1 MNRVTLLEGDIS
13 GQEVDAVINAA
24 NASLVLGSGVAGAI
38 RERGGPTIQAECDA
52 KGPIEVGRAVVTAGG
67 DLPASHVI
75 HAAVMELG
83 GVASEENVR
92 ESLSHALDLA
102 RELECGT
109 LACPALGT
117 GVGGLSMQRCAE
129 ISFEQVE
136 ASFERGAAFEE
147 VRFVL
152 FSEPAY
158 RVFEMVRDA
167 ARVSEQMERIRQRT
181 RK

>member
-1 MNRVTLLEGDIS
+1 MNRITLLEGDIS
-13 GQEVDAVINAA
+13 SQEVDALINAA

-38 RERGGPTIQAECDA
+38 RERGGPSIQAQCDA
-52 KGPIEVGRAVVTAGG
+52 NGPIEVGRAAVTGGG
-67 DLPASHVI
+67 DLPASQVI
-75 HAAVMELG
+75 HAAVMEIG
-83 GVASEENVR
+83 GVASEEAVR
-92 ESLSHALDLA
+92 ASLSHALDLA
-102 RELECGT
+102 CELGCRT

-117 GVGGLSMQRCAE
+117 GVGGLAMQRCAE

-136 ASFERGAAFEE
+136 ASFKRGAEFEE

-152 FSEPAY
+152 FGEPAY

>member
-1 MNRVTLLEGDIS
+1 MSRITLIEGDIS
-13 GQEVDAVINAA
+13 EQPVDALINAA
-24 NASLVLGSGVAGAI
+24 NASLRLGSGVAGAI
-38 RERGGPTIQAECDA
+38 RERGGPSVQEQCDA
-52 KGPIEVGRAVVTAGG
+52 HGPIEVGRAAVTGGG

-75 HAAVMELG
+75 HAAVMEIG
-83 GVASEENVR
+83 GQASEDSVR
-92 ESLSHALDLA
+92 ASLSHALDLA
-102 RELECGT
+102 SELGCRT

-117 GVGGLSMQRCAE
+117 GVGGLAMQRCAE

-136 ASFERGAAFEE
+136 ASFAKGSGFEE

-152 FSEPAY
+152 FGEPAF

-167 ARVSEQMERIRQRT
+167 ARVSEQMERIRQRA